1 MGTWNELSNEL
12 SQAVQAVGKS
22 VVTVQARGGRTSSGI
37 ILDES
42 TVLAAAHTISEEENI
57 RVWMYP
63 DQPFAGHLVGRDS
76 GTDLA
81 ILKTEA
87 KIGNATA
94 TFAESP
100 QLAVGQLVVAIARTW
115 RGNLVASA
123 GILSGLMG
131 EWHTYRGKKI
141 DAFIRPDLTL
151 YHGFSGGALIG
162 ADQKIIGMTTA
173 ALRRGSPLTVPYAT
187 IKRVRSILLEKGYIP
202 SPYLGL
208 GLQPVRVPESL
219 QQKLNLTQHAG
230 ALVAHVESGSPAD
243 KAGLLVG
250 DIVLKISDASFG
262 QERTTSILS
271 RLAPNQSASVTGIR
285 GGQLFT
291 LTLLV
296 GERPRRQR

>member
-1 MGTWNELSNEL
+1 MGTWNQLSNEL
-12 SQAVQAVGKS
+12 SQAVQAVGQS
-22 VVTVQARGGRTSSGI
+22 VVTVQGRGGRTSSGI

-42 TVLAAAHTISEEENI
+42 TVITAAHTISEEENI
-57 RVWMYP
+57 RVWISS
-63 DQPFAGHLVGRDS
+63 DQPFPAHVVGRDS
-76 GTDLA
+76 TTDLA
-81 ILKTEA
+81 VLKTDA
-87 KIGNATA
+87 MIGTA
-94 TFAESP
+94 AVFAENP
-100 QLAVGQLVVAIARTW
+100 QLAVGQLVVAIARSW
-115 RGNLVASA
+115 RGNLVGSA

-141 DAFIRPDLTL
+141 ESFIRPDLNL
-151 YHGFSGGALIG
+151 YRGFSGGALIG

-173 ALRRGSPLTVPYAT
+173 AVRRGSPLAIPHAT
-187 IKRVRSILLEKGYIP
+187 IKRVTSILLEKGYIP

-219 QQKLNLTQHAG
+219 QHKLNLSQQAG
-230 ALVAHVESGSPAD
+230 ALVVHLESGSPAD

-250 DIVLKISDASFG
+250 DILLKISDASFG

-285 GGQLFT
+285 GGQQFT
-291 LTLLV
+291 LALTV